1 MTMKTLHMPVIVMF
15 CLSCWCNEIESL
27 ESKAIKY
34 MTETVIYRSNI
45 CTIIF
50 FKAFHPIELNNET
63 SQKLGT

>member
-34 MTETVIYRSNI
+34 MTETVVTYVG
-45 CTIIF
+45 TIILKKDF
-50 FKAFHPIELNNET
+50 RLIAQNNET
-63 SQKLGT
+63 PKIR